1 LIRALLW
8 DNDGVLVS
16 TEPLYCRATR
26 QVLASAGVSL
36 TDEQYFNL
44 FLVEGRGAW
53 HLAADAGCS
62 AGDIAE
68 LRSRRDALYGQ
79 LLVEEPLLI
88 DGVTNVLDALH
99 GRYVMGIV
107 TTSRRDH
114 FSAIHQ
120 TTGLLEYFDFVLTA
134 DDCLKTKPDP
144 EPYVKA
150 VEKTGLGRD
159 ACLAIEDSERGLA
172 SAKAAGIRCV
182 VVPTAMTRR
191 GRFAAADGVLTSI
204 TELPGWLRAV
214 PSP

>member
-16 TEPLYCRATR
+16 TEALYCEATR

-44 FLVEGRGAW
+44 FLVEGCGAW

-62 AGDIAE
+62 AADVAAM
-68 LRSRRDALYGQ
+68 RSQRDALYGQ
-79 LLVEEPLLI
+79 LLVKEPLLI
-88 DGVTNVLDALH
+88 DGVTNALDALR
-99 GRYVMGIV
+99 GQYVMGIV

-114 FSAIHQ
+114 FRAIHQ
-120 TTGLLEYFDFVLTA
+120 TTGLLDYFDFVLTG

-150 VEKTGLGRD
+150 IERTGFGPD